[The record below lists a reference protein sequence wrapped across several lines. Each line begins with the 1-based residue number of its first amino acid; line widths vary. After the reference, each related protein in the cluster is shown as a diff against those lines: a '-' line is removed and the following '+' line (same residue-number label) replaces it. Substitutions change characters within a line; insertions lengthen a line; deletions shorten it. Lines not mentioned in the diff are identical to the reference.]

1 MIDMI
6 DHALLNKAR
15 YDEWNTLPHESSEQN
30 PWIKFKNA
38 DSYLGWR
45 EMCVW
50 FTGLFD
56 VLNSTTNRLDTG
68 EYSHNLQYLKD
79 FHEWFSEWKTESLS
93 RRLSDKSLPDNPT
106 AYQSMQCFF
115 TGEASEDCLTMIE
128 GIVGLTE
135 YYCRKGIENN
145 HFVFFLPRRISQDL
159 VENGF
164 SRIRLA
170 IGHGRLDHRTT
181 SAAIT
186 KVNMVKEIKSSERS
200 SKKRNASGQLVIND
214 VTDLDEHC
222 TEYAPNLL
230 SKAIKTQSTIIDENC
245 PYVWRLENGI
255 EVLSFNYC

>member
-1 MIDMI
+1 MIE
-6 DHALLNKAR
+6 HALLNKVR
-15 YDEWNTLPHESSEQN
+15 YDEWNEHTHAVLEKN
-30 PWIKFKNA
+30 PWEKFKNA
-38 DSYLGWR
+38 DDYLGWK

-68 EYSHNLQYLKD
+68 EYSQNLQYLKE
-79 FHEWFSEWKTESLS
+79 FHKWFSDWKIESIA
-93 RRLSDKSLPDNPT
+93 RRLTDKTLPDNPT

-135 YYCRKGIENN
+135 YYCRKAIDNN
-145 HFVFFLPRRISQDL
+145 QFVFFLPRRISQDL

-186 KVNMVKEIKSSERS
+186 KVNMVKEIKASVRS
-200 SKKRNASGQLVIND
+200 SKKRNASGQLVANTVID
-214 VTDLDEHC
+214 VDEHC
-222 TEYAPNLL
+222 TEYASNLI
-230 SKAIKTQSTIIDENC
+230 SNAIKAQSMIIDEKC
-245 PYVWRLENGI
+245 SYIWRIENGI